1 MARKSQ
7 SQWDFGE
14 LFSAEETRDVL
25 TVSELTKRVKR
36 ALENQIGQVWV
47 EGEITNLRTQ
57 ASGHMYFSIKDVRT
71 QLNCV
76 LFKGT
81 RVGQR
86 ELMED
91 GQKVV
96 LRGDLTVYEPRG
108 QYQLIVQ
115 KVELQGVGELQAKF
129 EKLKL
134 KLKAEGLF
142 DLEAKQ
148 ELPRY
153 PQRMGIVTSL
163 SGAALRD
170 VLHVIRRRQS
180 SLQIVLV
187 ASRVQGQGAEDEIAK
202 GIEQLNMW
210 SNRQSLDLILITRGG
225 GSLED
230 LWAFNE
236 EALAREIFASEI
248 PIVSAVGHEIDFT
261 ISDFVADIRA
271 ATPSAAAEIITAG
284 AVALR
289 ESLADTGERLGRLMN
304 RRHEYLQDRL
314 GAAGHRLV
322 RCHPRRSL
330 QVRMQRVDEL
340 HDDLLRASQSL
351 WKSGD
356 QCWRGLAERLL
367 RVQPKLTLKRRRER
381 LIQLTHRLQEHAFHR
396 REKVSQGVARLA
408 DRLRLLG
415 PENVLARGYS
425 ITQDAL
431 TGKVIRSPKD
441 LKSGQS
447 MRTRV
452 VGGRIDSTVD

>member
-1 MARKSQ
+1 VARKSQ

-14 LFSAEETRDVL
+14 LFPAEETCDVL
-25 TVSELTKRVKR
+25 TVSELTTRVKR
-36 ALENQIGQVWV
+36 ELENRIGQVWV
-47 EGEITNLRTQ
+47 EGEITNLRLQ
-57 ASGHMYFSIKDVRT
+57 ASGHCYFSIKDEST
-71 QLNCV
+71 QLSCV
-76 LFKGT
+76 LFGGT
-81 RVGQR
+81 RAPQR
-86 ELMED
+86 GLMED

-96 LRGDLTVYEPRG
+96 LNGDLTVYEPRG

-134 KLKAEGLF
+134 KLKTEGLF
-142 DLEAKQ
+142 DAEAKK

-153 PQRMGIVTSL
+153 PQRIGVVTSL
-163 SGAALRD
+163 NGAALRD
-170 VLHVIRRRQS
+170 VLHVIRRRQP

-202 GIEQLNMW
+202 GIEHLNKW
-210 SNRQSLDLILITRGG
+210 SARQPLDLMLVTRGG

-236 EALAREIFASEI
+236 EMLARAIFNSAI
-248 PIVSAVGHEIDFT
+248 PVVSAVGHEIDFT
-261 ISDFVADIRA
+261 ISDFVADFRA
-271 ATPSAAAEIITAG
+271 ATPSAAAEIFTAG
-284 AVALR
+284 AVALN
-289 ESLADTGERLGRLMN
+289 ESLADTGERLSRLMN
-304 RRHEYLQDRL
+304 RRHEYLLDRL
-314 GAAGHRLV
+314 GTMSHRLL

-330 QVRMQRVDEL
+330 QEHMQRVDEL

-351 WKSGD
+351 WKSSE

-381 LIQLTHRLQEHAFHR
+381 LIQLTQRLQEHVFHR
-396 REKVSQGVARLA
+396 REKASQDVVRLA

-425 ITQDAL
+425 VTHDAA
-431 TGKVIRSPKD
+431 TGRVIRSPED
-441 LKSGQS
+441 VKSGQPL
-447 MRTRV
+447 RTRV
-452 VGGRIDSTVD
+452 AGGGIDSTVD

>member
-14 LFSAEETRDVL
+14 LFPVEETRDVL
-25 TVSELTKRVKR
+25 TVSQLTNRVKR
-36 ALENQIGQVWV
+36 ELENRIGLVSV
-47 EGEITNLRTQ
+47 EGEITNLRAQ
-57 ASGHMYFSIKDVRT
+57 ASGHCYFTIKDEST
-71 QLNCV
+71 QLSCV
-76 LFKGT
+76 LFRGT
-81 RVGQR
+81 RAPQR

-96 LRGDLTVYEPRG
+96 LNGDLTVYEPRG

-142 DLEAKQ
+142 DSETKQ

-153 PQRMGIVTSL
+153 PQRIGVVTSL

-170 VLHVIRRRQS
+170 VLHVIRRRQP

-187 ASRVQGQGAEDEIAK
+187 ASRVQGQGAEDEIVK
-202 GIEQLNMW
+202 GIEHLNKW
-210 SNRQSLDLILITRGG
+210 SERQPLDLMLLTRGG

-236 EALAREIFASEI
+236 ETLARAIFNSAI
-248 PIVSAVGHEIDFT
+248 PVVSAVGHEIDFT
-261 ISDFVADIRA
+261 ISDFVADFRA

-284 AVALR
+284 AVALS
-289 ESLADTGERLGRLMN
+289 ESLADTSERLGRLMN
-304 RRHEYLQDRL
+304 RRREYLQDCL
-314 GAAGHRLV
+314 DVAGHRLL

-330 QVRMQRVDEL
+330 QARMQRVDEL

-351 WKSGD
+351 WKSSEHR
-356 QCWRGLAERLL
+356 WRGLAERLL

-381 LIQLTHRLQEHAFHR
+381 LIQLTQRLEEHALHR
-396 REKVSQGVARLA
+396 REKASQGVARLA

-441 LKSGQS
+441 VKSGQS
-447 MRTRV
+447 IRTRV
-452 VGGRIDSTVD
+452 VGGGIDSTVD

>member
-25 TVSELTKRVKR
+25 TVSQLTTRVKR
-36 ALENQIGQVWV
+36 ELENQIGQVWV
-47 EGEITNLRTQ
+47 EGEITNLRAQ
-57 ASGHMYFSIKDVRT
+57 ASGHCYFTIKDEST
-71 QLNCV
+71 QLSCV
-76 LFKGT
+76 LFRGT
-81 RVGQR
+81 RAPQR

-96 LRGDLTVYEPRG
+96 LHGDLTVYEPRG

-142 DLEAKQ
+142 DPETKQ
-148 ELPRY
+148 KLPRY

-170 VLHVIRRRQS
+170 VLHVIRRRQP

-202 GIEQLNMW
+202 GIQQLNKW
-210 SNRQSLDLILITRGG
+210 SERQPLDLILITRGG

-236 EALAREIFASEI
+236 EALARAIFASDI

-261 ISDFVADIRA
+261 ISDFVADVRA

-284 AVALR
+284 AVALS
-289 ESLADTGERLGRLMN
+289 ESLADTGER
-304 RRHEYLQDRL
+304 
-314 GAAGHRLV
+314 
-322 RCHPRRSL
+322 
-330 QVRMQRVDEL
+330 
-340 HDDLLRASQSL
+340 
-351 WKSGD
+351 
-356 QCWRGLAERLL
+356 
-367 RVQPKLTLKRRRER
+367 
-381 LIQLTHRLQEHAFHR
+381 
-396 REKVSQGVARLA
+396 
-408 DRLRLLG
+408 
-415 PENVLARGYS
+415 
-425 ITQDAL
+425 
-431 TGKVIRSPKD
+431 
-441 LKSGQS
+441 
-447 MRTRV
+447 
-452 VGGRIDSTVD
+452 

>member
-14 LFSAEETRDVL
+14 LFPVEETRDVL
-25 TVSELTKRVKR
+25 TVSELTTRVKR
-36 ALENQIGQVWV
+36 ALENRIGLVWV
-47 EGEITNLRTQ
+47 EGEITNLRAQ
-57 ASGHMYFSIKDVRT
+57 ASGHCYFTIKDECT
-71 QLNCV
+71 QLSCV
-76 LFKGT
+76 LFRGT
-81 RVGQR
+81 RAPQR
-86 ELMED
+86 EMVED

-96 LRGDLTVYEPRG
+96 LCGDLTVYEPRG

-115 KVELQGVGELQAKF
+115 KVEVQGVGELQAKF

-142 DLEAKQ
+142 DPKAKK

-153 PQRMGIVTSL
+153 PQRIGVVTSL
-163 SGAALRD
+163 AAAALKD
-170 VLHVIRRRQS
+170 VLHVIRRRQP
-180 SLQIVLV
+180 SLQIVLA
-187 ASRVQGQGAEDEIAK
+187 ASRVQGQGAENEIAR
-202 GIEQLNMW
+202 GIEQLNEW
-210 SNRQSLDLILITRGG
+210 SQQQPLDLILVTRGG

-236 EALAREIFASEI
+236 ETLARAIFNSAI
-248 PIVSAVGHEIDFT
+248 PVVSAVGHEIDFT
-261 ISDFVADIRA
+261 ISDFVADFRA

-284 AVALR
+284 AVALS

-304 RRHEYLQDRL
+304 RRREYLQDCL
-314 GAAGHRLV
+314 DVAGHRLL

-330 QVRMQRVDEL
+330 QARMQRVDEL

-381 LIQLTHRLQEHAFHR
+381 LIQLTQRLQEHAFHR
-396 REKVSQGVARLA
+396 REKASQDVARLA

-441 LKSGQS
+441 VKSGQS

-452 VGGRIDSTVD
+452 AGGGIDSTVD